1 MFQRLCHLYR
11 TSMTRL
17 SSNKR
22 STMNQANAQKV
33 LRFCSA
39 AGARNRPNAW
49 NRPSARN
56 RPSACLISI
65 AKLFAPPFACTGQEQ
80 HAAAGGRSKSGL
92 EGIWK
97 VRAADWRSTP
107 LKWFTLKKE
116 SLHIF
121 FRLSKWIPPLSITC
135 SRCVGDVRSFST
147 AKGRLHWG

>member
-39 AGARNRPNAW
+39 AGARNRP
-49 NRPSARN
+49 
-56 RPSACLISI
+56 SACLISI

-92 EGIWK
+92 EGI
-97 VRAADWRSTP
+97 
-107 LKWFTLKKE
+107 
-116 SLHIF
+116 
-121 FRLSKWIPPLSITC
+121 
-135 SRCVGDVRSFST
+135 
-147 AKGRLHWG
+147 